1 MHSETSSTAHH
12 TNAVR
17 AQQGQPIRARSPA
30 SHRGSQ
36 KQRNATFPHKH
47 TPNKDLN
54 MTRSKRH
61 SPCACHQR
69 EGMASHTAVRGS
81 RCKPQAGKVS
91 DQKHHKITLTTTHA
105 FRNKQ
110 YNARDSYSAR
120 TTRPSNRFAP
130 APRSPG
136 GSESSGC
143 PQARANTLSI

>member
-54 MTRSKRH
+54 MTRSQ
-61 SPCACHQR
+61 A
-69 EGMASHTAVRGS
+69 ALTARV
-81 RCKPQAGKVS
+81 P
-91 DQKHHKITLTTTHA
+91 
-105 FRNKQ
+105 
-110 YNARDSYSAR
+110 SAR
-120 TTRPSNRFAP
+120 RYGKSHCSARLALQTTSRQGFRPEASQNHFNNYTCIQKQAAQRMGFIRSSHNRAVQPMRARQDRP
-130 APRSPG
+130 AAVKAADAHKP
-136 GSESSGC
+136 
-143 PQARANTLSI
+143 ARIHEA